1 MNHREILQALL
12 DGETIVDTSNLSV
25 TLDNT
30 KLVYNKGLSTERI
43 VCSLS
48 FVHLFQIKSKTIN
61 INGFEVPAPVSK
73 PLQDGTTFYLLNI
86 IFNNIQTYSW
96 TGHDSDKLWLNLGLI
111 HLTKKAAELH
121 QKALLSFTKLE
132 NKDDN

>member
-25 TLDNT
+25 TLVNT

-43 VCSLS
+43 VCNLS
-48 FVHLFQIKSKTIN
+48 FVHLFQIKPKTIN
-61 INGFEVPAPVSK
+61 INGFEVPCPIRKLNDKQVYYWINVALGIVN
-73 PLQDGTTFYLLNI
+73 TTYFASYDEDNARLVN
-86 IFNNIQTYSW
+86 
-96 TGHDSDKLWLNLGLI
+96 GVV
-111 HLTKKAAELH
+111 HLTKEAAELH
-121 QKALLSFTKLE
+121 LKALLSFTKLE